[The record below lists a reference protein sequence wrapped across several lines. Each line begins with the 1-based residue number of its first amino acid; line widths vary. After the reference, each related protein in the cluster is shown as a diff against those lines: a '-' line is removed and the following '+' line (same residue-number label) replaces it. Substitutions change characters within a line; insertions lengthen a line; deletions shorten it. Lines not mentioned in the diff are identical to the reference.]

1 MKYKS
6 EILAL
11 LTLSREEVSEIINV
25 YERTSDYHQIQR
37 KIHHVLDLMR
47 KANNLLIK
55 HHLKKC
61 VPQLLAQSKTDE
73 GIKQIVL
80 SYKYLRLGGV

>member
-6 EILAL
+6 EILTL
-11 LTLSREEVSEIINV
+11 LTKSREEISEIIYV
-25 YERTSDYHQIQR
+25 YERTSDYDQVSQ
-37 KIHHVLDLMR
+37 KIHHVLDLMH

-55 HHLKKC
+55 HHLQKC
-61 VPQLLAQSKTDE
+61 VPQLLVQNKTDE

-80 SYKYLRLGGV
+80 SYKYLRLGGI